1 MSGICGA
8 PVEVVERP
16 GGVGIGTLKY
26 VPRVKIVKA
35 GYYDAPAPRDNVLTP
50 FNVAEVVDPCVA
62 HAHGVPALLRVDL
75 GLADLGPCRCE
86 RFEVGEEEQ
95 GRNSSAIAIQGY

>member
-1 MSGICGA
+1 MSGIGGA

-62 HAHGVPALLRVDL
+62 HAHGVV
-75 GLADLGPCRCE
+75 ADLEAMLAAGGLGGFVAEGFNPCAPPTTRANP
-86 RFEVGEEEQ
+86 
-95 GRNSSAIAIQGY
+95 GRRPR